1 MEMNGNVH
9 QISRSG
15 SLFRKILKICGI
27 TLGIIFSLII
37 LLAIVIEISPRGRI
51 VLPVKHRPQFDASIY
66 TSPEGS
72 AGFPAPLQAHG
83 NQIVTLDGTPVRLRG
98 LMPPDPARLDTRGKF
113 NREFYAR
120 IQETGA
126 NVIRIS
132 VHPDYW
138 LGDADYLWRHIDPI
152 VGWAGQMNMYAIID
166 WHYIGNIQTGQ
177 GAEMPDIEEEPS
189 ELTMEFW
196 RQISAYFRTTPH
208 VIFEIWNEPAGGIN
222 ADTWQKYAV
231 RIIRTI
237 RDQGARQLVVVGGVD
252 YSRDLSWVLEDPVP
266 DNNVA
271 YTTHIYPAHTS
282 PMWDHWFGEV
292 SEVVPVLVTEWGF
305 MDENRKGAPFY
316 LAGSAESFGEPLL
329 EYLDDHGIGWVACW
343 YDDEWDPP
351 MFNQGW
357 KPPTKYGAF
366 VFEKLKE
373 VQP

>member
-1 MEMNGNVH
+1 METNANVPPS
-9 QISRSG
+9 SRSG
-15 SLFRKILKICGI
+15 SLFRKILKISGI

-66 TSPEGS
+66 NSPGGS
-72 AGFPAPLQAHG
+72 AAFPAPLQAHG
-83 NQIVTLDGTPVRLRG
+83 NQLLTPDGTPVRLRG
-98 LMPPDPARLDTRGKF
+98 LMPPDPALLDTRGKF
-113 NREFYAR
+113 DREFYAQ
-120 IQETGA
+120 IHEAGA

-177 GAEMPDIEEEPS
+177 GPEMPDIDQRPS
-189 ELTMEFW
+189 ELTLEFW

-208 VIFEIWNEPAGGIN
+208 VIFEIWNEPAGGIQ

-231 RIIRTI
+231 QIIRTI
-237 RDQGARQLVVVGGVD
+237 RDQGARQLVIVGGVE
-252 YSRDLSWVLEDPVP
+252 YSRDLSWVLDNPIP

-271 YTTHIYPAHTS
+271 YTSHIYPAHTNLL
-282 PMWDHWFGEV
+282 WDHWFGEA

-305 MDENRKGAPFY
+305 MDENREGAPFY
-316 LAGSAESFGEPLL
+316 LAGSAENYGEPFL

-357 KPPTKYGAF
+357 KAPTNYGTF